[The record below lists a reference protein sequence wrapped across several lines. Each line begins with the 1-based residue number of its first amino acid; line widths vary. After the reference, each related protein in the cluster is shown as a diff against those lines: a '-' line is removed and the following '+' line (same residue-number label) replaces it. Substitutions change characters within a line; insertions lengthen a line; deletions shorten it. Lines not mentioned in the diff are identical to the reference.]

1 MDINTAFKTLARNLV
16 FVYLIKESVN
26 NELFK

>member
-1 MDINTAFKTLARNLV
+1 MDISTAFKTLLEIWC

>member
-1 MDINTAFKTLARNLV
+1 MDIDTAFKTLARIWC

>member
-1 MDINTAFKTLARNLV
+1 MDINTALRHWLEIWC